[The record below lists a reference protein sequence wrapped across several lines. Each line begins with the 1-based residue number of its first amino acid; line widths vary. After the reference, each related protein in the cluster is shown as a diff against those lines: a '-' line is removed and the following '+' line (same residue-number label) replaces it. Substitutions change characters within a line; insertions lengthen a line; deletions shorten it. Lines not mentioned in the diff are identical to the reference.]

1 VAVVDASVLVDA
13 LVSAGRPGELA
24 RAELRGRSA
33 LEVPAIF
40 AVEATSA
47 LRGLV
52 RGGSLSILRAATAL
66 EQIRTV
72 RTIQYPFEP
81 FAHRVWELRDNLTVY
96 DAWYVALAEWLAVE
110 LVTADE
116 RLAGASGPHCA
127 VRYPGG
133 GQDYPGPPS

>member
-13 LVSAGRPGELA
+13 LVSASRPGEVA
-24 RAELRGRSA
+24 RAELRSRSV

-40 AVEATSA
+40 AAEATSA

-52 RGGSLSILRAATAL
+52 RGGSLSTLRAATAL
-66 EQIRTV
+66 EQIRRV

-96 DAWYVALAEWLAVE
+96 DAWYVALAEWLGVE
-110 LVTADE
+110 FVTADE
-116 RLAGASGPHCA
+116 RLAGASGLRCA
-127 VRYPGG
+127 VRHPGG
-133 GQDYPGPPS
+133 GWDDPGPSS

>member
-1 VAVVDASVLVDA
+1 VAVVDASVFVDA

-24 RAELRGRSA
+24 RAELRGRSV

-40 AVEATSA
+40 AAEATSA

-52 RGGSLSILRAATAL
+52 RGGSLSTLRAATAL
-66 EQIRTV
+66 EQIRRV

-96 DAWYVALAEWLAVE
+96 DAWYVALAEWLGVE
-110 LVTADE
+110 FVTTDE
-116 RLAGASGPHCA
+116 RLAGASGLHCA
-127 VRYPGG
+127 VRHPGG
-133 GQDYPGPPS
+133 RQNYPGPSS

>member
-1 VAVVDASVLVDA
+1 MAVVDASVLVDA

-24 RAELRGRSA
+24 RAELRGRSV

-40 AVEATSA
+40 AAEATSA

-52 RGGSLSILRAATAL
+52 RGGSLSTLRAATAL

-81 FAHRVWELRDNLTVY
+81 FAHRVWELRDSLTVY
-96 DAWYVALAEWLAVE
+96 DAWYVAIAESLGAGLATLDRPLTRA
-110 LVTADE
+110 
-116 RLAGASGPHCA
+116 
-127 VRYPGG
+127 
-133 GQDYPGPPS
+133 PGPRCSFITPDS

>member
-1 VAVVDASVLVDA
+1 LAVVDASVLVDA

-24 RAELRGRSA
+24 RAELGGRSV

-40 AVEATSA
+40 AAEATSA

-52 RGGSLSILRAATAL
+52 RGGSPSTLRAATAV

-81 FAHRVWELRDNLTVY
+81 SAYRVWELRDDLTVY
-96 DAWYVALAEWLAVE
+96 DAWYVALAEWLGVE
-110 LVTADE
+110 FVTADE
-116 RLAGASGPHCA
+116 RLARASGLHCA
-127 VRYPGG
+127 VRQAGG
-133 GQDYPGPPS
+133 GQGYPEPSS